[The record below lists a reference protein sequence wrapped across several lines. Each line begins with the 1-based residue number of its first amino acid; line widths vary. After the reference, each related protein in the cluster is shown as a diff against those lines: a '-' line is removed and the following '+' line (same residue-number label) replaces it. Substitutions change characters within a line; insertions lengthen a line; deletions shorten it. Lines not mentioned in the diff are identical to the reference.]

1 MLEHEYLVPIL
12 VGNGDKTRR
21 IAKRIKKLTGIR
33 PHIFSNRFSIV
44 LRLRCFCHLVSPIH
58 EDFLRE
64 YLISFA
70 GTLDSFQFPVIIVT
84 DTEVRSLI
92 DKYRDNLESS
102 FLIVEPTDILI

>member
-1 MLEHEYLVPIL
+1 MNWLEHEYLVPIL

-64 YLISFA
+64 YLI
-70 GTLDSFQFPVIIVT
+70 VT